1 MVQKYAYVMITE
13 GSCSFCDDNSVYM
26 VDKTIPV
33 PDLIMLML
41 KNNATSCETYETN
54 NSDDIS
60 DWKHISTFGSIVGEG
75 ILDFKS

>member
-1 MVQKYAYVMITE
+1 MVRKYAYIMIAE

-26 VDKTIPV
+26 VDQPIPI

-41 KNNATSCETYETN
+41 KDDAISCETYETN

-60 DWKHISTFGSIVGEG
+60 NWDHISTFGSIMGEG

>member
-1 MVQKYAYVMITE
+1 MIQKYAYVMITE

-41 KNNATSCETYETN
+41 KNSAISCETYETN
-54 NSDDIS
+54 NSDNIS
-60 DWKHISTFGSIVGEG
+60 DWKRISTFGSIMGEG
-75 ILDFKS
+75 VFNTKS